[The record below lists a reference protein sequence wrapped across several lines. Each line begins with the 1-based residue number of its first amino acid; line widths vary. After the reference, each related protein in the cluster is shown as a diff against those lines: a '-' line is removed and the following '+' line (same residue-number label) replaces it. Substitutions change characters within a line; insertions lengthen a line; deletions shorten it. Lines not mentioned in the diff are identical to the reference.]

1 MLLMTKSEEIRERLL
16 NALVQSG
23 EWMGRDDIAE
33 AIGKSRL
40 NPSDLKHLEGLVEDG
55 QAERS
60 SETIGIRQRYLYRI
74 NS

>member
-23 EWMGRDDIAE
+23 DWMGRNDIAE

-40 NPSDLKHLEGLVEDG
+40 NPSDLKHLEGFVEDG
-55 QAERS
+55 QAERRT
-60 SETIGIRQRYLYRI
+60 EIVGITPKYLYRI